1 MARPYH
7 PGTPET
13 GNNRGMQ
20 RGPVTVVTLALGIL
34 VAACSPSPT
43 PSPEPSPVPTFNSP
57 QPVGTPLAGATELEV
72 VGVVREA
79 CAPFPSP
86 CGYGATL
93 VLPGGESR
101 YAPFVPAVE
110 GGPLLLDVGLPS
122 SLPPG
127 RYAIAFETV
136 QVSDVESPVPYDDGS
151 MGPAPPVRTL
161 ACTELFEVGTEHGTV
176 RVRVAFNGFDC
187 TIRIRRR

>member
-1 MARPYH
+1 
-7 PGTPET
+7 
-13 GNNRGMQ
+13 MQ
-20 RGPVTVVTLALGIL
+20 RGPVAVVTLALGIL
-34 VAACSPSPT
+34 VAACSPSPSASPD
-43 PSPEPSPVPTFNSP
+43 PSTAPTVASPH
-57 QPVGTPLAGATELEV
+57 PVGTPLVGDTEFEV
-72 VGVVREA
+72 VGVVRKA

-93 VLPGGESR
+93 VLPGGDSH

-110 GGPLLLDVGLPS
+110 GGPLLLDIGLPA

-136 QVSDVESPVPYDDGS
+136 QVSDVESLVPYDDGS

-187 TIRIRRR
+187 SIRVRRR

>member
-1 MARPYH
+1 
-7 PGTPET
+7 
-13 GNNRGMQ
+13 MQ
-20 RGPVTVVTLALGIL
+20 RGPVAVVTLALGIL
-34 VAACSPSPT
+34 VAACSPAPT
-43 PSPEPSPVPTFNSP
+43 PSASPTLAPDLPSAEPVD
-57 QPVGTPLAGATELEV
+57 TPLAGDTEFEV
-72 VGVVREA
+72 VGVVRKA

-93 VLPGGESR
+93 VLPGGDSQ
-101 YAPFVPAVE
+101 YATFVPAVE

-136 QVSDVESPVPYDDGS
+136 QVSDVESLVPYDDGS

-187 TIRIRRR
+187 SIRIRRR